1 MTRQQLAQYIDHTLL
16 RADAARMDLE
26 TQAELAVEYGVYGFC
41 VSPTDV
47 AIARRL
53 MENANSP
60 VKTISVVGFPM
71 GFNKPEVKAFEAQ
84 LALDDGA
91 EELDMVLNI
100 AALKSGDEAAVAED
114 IEAVTAM
121 AEHVPVKVILETC
134 YLTDDEKILA
144 CRIAR
149 DSGAAFVKTST
160 GLAVP
165 ANAVAPAGAPTITGA
180 AVADVRLMRRTVG
193 DEIGVKASGGIR
205 TLQQAVELIHA
216 GANRIGCSATAAILD
231 ACR

>member
-1 MTRQQLAQYIDHTLL
+1 MTKQQLAQYIDHTLL
-16 RADAARMDLE
+16 KPDATDVDVQV
-26 TQAELAVEYGVYGFC
+26 QAELAAAYGVYGFC
-41 VSPTDV
+41 VRPTDV
-47 AIARRL
+47 HAARRFF
-53 MENANSP
+53 ENANSA
-60 VKTISVVGFPM
+60 VKTISVVGFPL
-71 GFNKPEVKAFEAQ
+71 GCNRTEVKAFEAQ
-84 LALDDGA
+84 MALDDGA
-91 EELDMVLNI
+91 EELDMVLHI
-100 AALKSGDEAAVAED
+100 GALKSGDETAVAED